1 MPSESVAWYQHF
13 GYNFKRRK
21 LSGAYSTPAS
31 HPVFWGPW
39 QWYSRVQWRIY
50 GAGDHM
56 VKTAF
61 IITGFWSR
69 RQHPSNHFWFLR
81 YLICSKLTHCRISS
95 LSFEKCIVLHKSTT
109 TIKIQNSSIV
119 CKSSLVPLCSQPF
132 PPSQV
137 PATTGSVFC
146 PFRYFLISRM
156 YQ

>member
-50 GAGDHM
+50 GAGDHI

-95 LSFEKCIVLHKSTT
+95 MSFEKCIQCY
-109 TIKIQNSSIV
+109 IIV
-119 CKSSLVPLCSQPF
+119 PPQSRYRTVPSFVKVPLYLFVVNHFLQIKSLQPLDLF
-132 PPSQV
+132 FV
-137 PATTGSVFC
+137 PLDIF
-146 PFRYFLISRM
+146 
-156 YQ
+156 